1 MFFSV
6 INYYTKPNKKT
17 TLERS
22 EAKNSVKKMEIKKSS
37 VFSACPV
44 GKNDRIGVALCD
56 N

>member
-17 TLERS
+17 TLELS
-22 EAKNSVKKMEIKKSS
+22 ETKNSVKKIKKFS